1 MDVEVDGI
9 LVVAHE
15 LKAPF
20 AVLRQLA
27 LALPGMD
34 FEGEHVRNEM
44 VNVSERAIRQVNDL
58 AKIRRLE
65 DGLFEMEPVAVRAVC
80 DDVTKELQYLFRD
93 NKREIKVK
101 YSNRS
106 RLVTANRNLLYS
118 VVYNFLINA
127 MHYSGIGTKA
137 ELFVSDSHGRVRIMV
152 RDYGP
157 AGGIEMFSL
166 IDFNLH
172 FGRGEMGIVTG
183 AKMIS
188 YYGEILKD
196 FQKMELAGMVLK
208 RTSRVAESSDNPE
221 YFKIV
226 KQCLECLNVNV
237 DIALIESWFLLNL
250 YLAGGEEVNLYR
262 DVKGEKLSAEV
273 RYNWDMTNETF
284 SEKENGDYGSDEIKL
299 LRLMCTTDLK
309 MMRRVKVHNAMY
321 EKILDLVRA
330 AVHI

>member
-1 MDVEVDGI
+1 MDVEVEGI

-15 LKAPF
+15 LKAPL

-157 AGGIEMFSL
+157 ALPIDIWRELKGGFIKKPTSIAMRPGSSGLGLYIASKFSRYMNAT
-166 IDFNLH
+166 I
-172 FGRGEMGIVTG
+172 G
-183 AKMIS
+183 AVRHRDGTSFFVELPIS
-188 YYGEILKD
+188 
-196 FQKMELAGMVLK
+196 
-208 RTSRVAESSDNPE
+208 
-221 YFKIV
+221 
-226 KQCLECLNVNV
+226 KQASL
-237 DIALIESWFLLNL
+237 F
-250 YLAGGEEVNLYR
+250 EV
-262 DVKGEKLSAEV
+262 
-273 RYNWDMTNETF
+273 
-284 SEKENGDYGSDEIKL
+284 
-299 LRLMCTTDLK
+299 
-309 MMRRVKVHNAMY
+309 
-321 EKILDLVRA
+321 
-330 AVHI
+330 

>member
-1 MDVEVDGI
+1 MSTNTLVKDIRTEGI
-9 LVVAHE
+9 
-15 LKAPF
+15 
-20 AVLRQLA
+20 VLRRTNYGESDRILNV
-27 LALPGMD
+27 LTP
-34 FEGEHVRNEM
+34 EGKCTVIAKGVRK
-44 VNVSERAIRQVNDL
+44 A
-58 AKIRRLE
+58 
-65 DGLFEMEPVAVRAVC
+65 
-80 DDVTKELQYLFRD
+80 
-93 NKREIKVK
+93 
-101 YSNRS
+101 RS
-106 RLVTANRNLLYS
+106 KL
-118 VVYNFLINA
+118 
-127 MHYSGIGTKA
+127 
-137 ELFVSDSHGRVRIMV
+137 
-152 RDYGP
+152 

-208 RTSRVAESSDNPE
+208 RTSRVAESSDSPE

-226 KQCLECLNVNV
+226 KMCLECLNDNV

-273 RYNWDMTNETF
+273 RYNWDMTNEAF

-299 LRLMCTTDLK
+299 LRLMCATDLK
-309 MMRRVKVHNAMY
+309 TMRRVKVHNAIY